1 MKRTL
6 CSICIGSLALTL
18 TAWGQPIK
26 DTRPDRAKAQRTAN
40 VRATRPANTGAMMGA
55 HRYSSSAPSKQRTYM
70 APRTNPNRVVN
81 QDARMRAFRQ
91 RNFSSNRD
99 FRARTN
105 VAVDRDRNFAVNRTR
120 NFNVNRNRT
129 AAEFR
134 ARNDLAINRERN
146 VAINRARNFDVNRDR
161 SSAEFRARND
171 VAINRDRNVAIN
183 RARNFDFNRGRHD
196 GEFRARKG
204 LAVNRER
211 NFAFN
216 RRSNFAINNNFRSD
230 AFRGQQYAVFRNYHR
245 EWHDRG
251 WWRSHCDRIIF
262 VPGGWY
268 YWNAGYWF
276 PAWGYD
282 PYAYYAYDGPIYA
295 YNGLAPDQVI
305 VDVQLQLQRA
315 GYYDGPVDGILGQMT
330 QEAIAAF
337 QADNG
342 LAVTAAIDEP
352 TLATLGIA

>member
-1 MKRTL
+1 MT
-6 CSICIGSLALTL
+6 
-18 TAWGQPIK
+18 
-26 DTRPDRAKAQRTAN
+26 
-40 VRATRPANTGAMMGA
+40 GA
-55 HRYSSSAPSKQRTYM
+55 HRYTSTAPVRQRTYM

-81 QDARMRAFRQ
+81 QDARMRAFHQ

-99 FRARTN
+99 FRARRN

-120 NFNVNRNRT
+120 NFDVNRDRT

-134 ARNDLAINRERN
+134 ARNDLAVNRNRNFAINRTRNFDVNRDRTAAEFRARNGLTINRERN
-146 VAINRARNFDVNRDR
+146 VAINRTRNFDFNRDR
-161 SSAEFRARND
+161 NTAEFRARN
-171 VAINRDRNVAIN
+171 
-183 RARNFDFNRGRHD
+183 
-196 GEFRARKG
+196 G

-216 RRSNFAINNNFRSD
+216 RRSNFAINNNFQSD

-262 VPGGWY
+262 VSGGWY

-315 GYYDGPVDGILGQMT
+315 GYYDGPVDGILGPMT

>member
-1 MKRTL
+1 MKRIL
-6 CSICIGSLALTL
+6 CSICIGSLALAL
-18 TAWGQPIK
+18 TAWGQPNN

-40 VRATRPANTGAMMGA
+40 VRAARPANTGAMIGA
-55 HRYSSSAPSKQRTYM
+55 HRYAPTAPFRQRIYM

-81 QDARMRAFRQ
+81 QDARMRTFRQ
-91 RNFSSNRD
+91 QNFSSNRD
-99 FRARTN
+99 FRARSN

-120 NFNVNRNRT
+120 NF
-129 AAEFR
+129 
-134 ARNDLAINRERN
+134 
-146 VAINRARNFDVNRDR
+146 DVNRDR
-161 SSAEFRARND
+161 SSAEFRGRND
-171 VAINRDRNVAIN
+171 LAINRDRNVAIN
-183 RARNFDFNRGRHD
+183 RTRNFNFNRDRNTA
-196 GEFRARKG
+196 EFRSRNG
-204 LAVNRER
+204 LAVNRDR
-211 NFAFN
+211 NFAVN
-216 RRSNFAINNNFRSD
+216 RRGNFAINNNFRGD
-230 AFRGQQYAVFRNYHR
+230 AFRGQQYAAFRNYHR

-262 VPGGWY
+262 VSGGWY

-282 PYAYYAYDGPIYA
+282 PYAYYSYDGPIYA

-305 VDVQLQLQRA
+305 VDVQSQLQRD
-315 GYYDGPVDGILGQMT
+315 GYYDGPIDGILGQMT

-352 TLATLGIA
+352 TLATLGLA

>member
-1 MKRTL
+1 MKRIL

-18 TAWGQPIK
+18 TAWGQPNN
-26 DTRPDRAKAQRTAN
+26 DRRPDRAKAQRTAN
-40 VRATRPANTGAMMGA
+40 VRATRPANTGAMTGA
-55 HRYSSSAPSKQRTYM
+55 HRYTSTAPVRQRTYM

-81 QDARMRAFRQ
+81 QDARMRAFHQ

-99 FRARTN
+99 FRARRN

-120 NFNVNRNRT
+120 NFDVNRDRT

-134 ARNDLAINRERN
+134 ARNDLAVNRNRN
-146 VAINRARNFDVNRDR
+146 FAINRTRNFDVNRNR
-161 SSAEFRARND
+161 NTAEFRARN
-171 VAINRDRNVAIN
+171 
-183 RARNFDFNRGRHD
+183 
-196 GEFRARKG
+196 G

-216 RRSNFAINNNFRSD
+216 RRSNFAINNNFQSD

-262 VPGGWY
+262 VSGGWY

-315 GYYDGPVDGILGQMT
+315 GYYDGPVDGILGPMT

>member
-1 MKRTL
+1 MRRIL

-55 HRYSSSAPSKQRTYM
+55 HRYSSTAPVRQRTYM

-120 NFNVNRNRT
+120 NFDFNRNRT

-134 ARNDLAINRERN
+134 ARNDLAMNRERN
-146 VAINRARNFDVNRDR
+146 VAINRT
-161 SSAEFRARND
+161 
-171 VAINRDRNVAIN
+171 
-183 RARNFDFNRGRHD
+183 RNFDFNRDRNTA
-196 GEFRARKG
+196 EFRSRNG
-204 LAVNRER
+204 LAVNRDR

-262 VPGGWY
+262 VTGGWY

-282 PYAYYAYDGPIYA
+282 PYAYYAYDGPICA
-295 YNGLAPDQVI
+295 YNGLTPDQVT

-315 GYYDGPVDGILGQMT
+315 GYYDGPIDGILGPMT
-330 QEAIAAF
+330 QDAIAAF